1 MEKHG
6 FLHKNF
12 TRVQEPA
19 QRIRPRYRRRFGIE
33 SGYRLME
40 QVRARTTSSNPALR
54 FLLMGIALLIVN
66 MWIRLHWLYLRFS
79 GQGPRRVARARFRL
93 ERMTRFLSR
102 AIERVY
108 GVISAVDPPPKPK
121 PVIY

>member
-1 MEKHG
+1 LRIAWVVTHIWRNHTLYRA
-6 FLHKNF
+6 FKNN
-12 TRVQEPA
+12 TDWPA
-19 QRIRPRYRRRFGIE
+19 STGTNDFAQSSTALSADGHSVVDCEYVDMAALAVSALFW
-33 SGYRLME
+33 S
-40 QVRARTTSSNPALR
+40 RARR
-54 FLLMGIALLIVN
+54 I
-66 MWIRLHWLYLRFS
+66 
-79 GQGPRRVARARFRL
+79 ARARFRL

>member
-1 MEKHG
+1 MPRDEEG
-6 FLHKNF
+6 
-12 TRVQEPA
+12 
-19 QRIRPRYRRRFGIE
+19 RI
-33 SGYRLME
+33 
-40 QVRARTTSSNPALR
+40 ARNIFQTTSPNPALR

>member
-1 MEKHG
+1 
-6 FLHKNF
+6 
-12 TRVQEPA
+12 
-19 QRIRPRYRRRFGIE
+19 
-33 SGYRLME
+33 
-40 QVRARTTSSNPALR
+40 
-54 FLLMGIALLIVN
+54 MGIALLIVN

-79 GQGPRRVARARFRL
+79 GQGPRRVARTRFRL

>member
-1 MEKHG
+1 VRW
-6 FLHKNF
+6 LVYVCL
-12 TRVQEPA
+12 RVQEPA

-40 QVRARTTSSNPALR
+40 QVRARTTSPNPALR
-54 FLLMGIALLIVN
+54 FLLMGIAFLIVN
-66 MWIRLHWLYLRFS
+66 IWIRLHWLYLRFS